1 MDSTI
6 TLTNQT
12 NLFLTGVEK
21 VYNVCPTEIIVEIGG
36 KKLFVFGSNMEVQ
49 RVDLE
54 NKVLIVEGTVNALKF
69 AVARQGFFKRIFK

>member
-1 MDSTI
+1 MDTTI

-21 VYNVCPTEIIVEIGG
+21 VFNVCPNEIVLNIGG
-36 KKLFVFGSNMEVQ
+36 KKLFVYGSGMEVQ

-54 NKVLIVEGTVNALKF
+54 NKILIVNGLVTCLKYAGQKQSF
-69 AVARQGFFKRIFK
+69 LKRVFK

>member
-1 MDSTI
+1 MDTTI

-21 VYNVCPTEIIVEIGG
+21 VFNVCPTELILQLGDQKLVVEGEG
-36 KKLFVFGSNMEVQ
+36 MEVQ

-54 NKVLIVEGTVNALKF
+54 NKILIVEGKVCAIKYVKPRQPFLKKM
-69 AVARQGFFKRIFK
+69 FK

>member
-1 MDSTI
+1 MDTTI

-21 VYNVCPTEIIVEIGG
+21 VYNVCPTEIIVELGD
-36 KKLFVFGSNMEVQ
+36 KRLFVYGSGMEVQ

-54 NKVLIVEGTVNALKF
+54 NKILIVNGLIVCLKY
-69 AVARQGFFKRIFK
+69 AGKRQNILKRIFK

>member
-1 MDSTI
+1 MDTTI

-21 VYNVCPTEIIVEIGG
+21 VYNVCPTEIVVELGG
-36 KKLFVFGSNMEVQ
+36 KRLFVYGSDMEVQ

-54 NKVLIVEGTVNALKF
+54 NKILIVNGLVTCLKF
-69 AVARQGFFKRIFK
+69 AGKRQSFLKRIFK

>member
-1 MDSTI
+1 MDTTI

-21 VYNVCPTEIIVEIGG
+21 VFNVSPSEVLVMLGEE
-36 KKLFVFGSNMEVQ
+36 KLCILGQGMEVQ

-54 NKVLIVEGTVNALKF
+54 NKIIIVEGKVYSMKF
-69 AVARQGFFKRIFK
+69 TRPKQPVLKRIFK